1 MTSATAP
8 AAPPAITAAEKAAVL
23 TAAFLVGVLLA
34 IPFTRGLA
42 VDTVVTT
49 ATLVADTA
57 INVARALGSLVGLA

>member
-8 AAPPAITAAEKAAVL
+8 AAPPAITAAEKTAVL

-34 IPFTRGLA
+34 IPLTRGLA
-42 VDTVVTT
+42 VDAVVTT
-49 ATLVADTA
+49 ATFVVDTA